1 MPYRRFD
8 WHEHI
13 AEVWGEFRSARA
25 AIDRLRAA
33 VDATPDI
40 LKNDRIAREYLRRA
54 DENLDGTYT
63 SYLTSGADQS
73 PVPNPTHGIF
83 ARRLS
88 PKERYFHAP
97 GETHLVTRSCP
108 FKTWENGIRVDFAVS
123 CPDKSDRDRFSY
135 MASAA

>member
-25 AIDRLRAA
+25 AKDRLRAA

-54 DENLDGTYT
+54 DENLDGTCA
-63 SYLTSGADQS
+63 SYLTNGADTRPS
-73 PVPNPTHGIF
+73 PHSFRGMVQ
-83 ARRLS
+83 L
-88 PKERYFHAP
+88 
-97 GETHLVTRSCP
+97 
-108 FKTWENGIRVDFAVS
+108 
-123 CPDKSDRDRFSY
+123 
-135 MASAA
+135 